1 MAERGVLRGG
11 PYDGSSIP
19 SGPRRAR
26 PSRLLIAAVVVV
38 VAVAYGASSTISYY
52 VDALWFA
59 SLGYASVFWTRIDL
73 QVGIFCAFALATF
86 AALYGA
92 FLALRPARLDELLG
106 ATILIN
112 RQRVSLPIG
121 RLVHL
126 AALIVCLAI
135 AAEVGASM
143 TASWPTLALW
153 WYAPRGAAAALD
165 PIFHR
170 PLGFYLFALPAWQVV
185 TGWLTMLA
193 AIACAVAAAFV
204 GLTSGARA
212 LVWRRFAAN
221 PTGPWRGLSV
231 ALAALLLAIAARV
244 YLDRFGRLFQDD
256 TIFSG
261 VTYTDDHIALG
272 GLLVICAALVA
283 GAVVA
288 VFCAIRSPRP
298 AWLAASVAPA
308 VVCFI
313 GVQLVAWY
321 VSTLIVKPNQLV
333 RERPY
338 IAHNI
343 ELTRKAYGLDR
354 IQAHP
359 FPADAGIQAAEPL
372 ENQTTLDNIRLWDWR
387 ALQDTL
393 RQIQEIRTYYDFP
406 DIDIDRYRLGG
417 SVREMML
424 AARELNV
431 DKLPESSRN
440 WINEKLIYTHGYGIT
455 MNPVNGFTPEGLPTL
470 VLSNMPVQ
478 STLADLSISRPEIY
492 FGELTNTDVYVET
505 RQKEFNYPQGETNN
519 LTSYEGSAGIRLG
532 GLLRRVLIAYDRGDI
547 AKLPFSDD
555 VSAGSRLLMRRNIRD
570 RVQALAPFLTFDP
583 DPYIVVGGEGRLYWM
598 MDAYTT
604 SNTYPYSR
612 RYLLG
617 DQPINYI
624 RNSVKIVIDAYTGA
638 TTFYVFDAE
647 DPVLAAYRALF
658 PALFRDAAEMPADLR
673 QHVRYPELLLSAQA
687 SVYALYH
694 MTDPE
699 VFYNREDLW
708 SIASEVGS
716 DEGPQA
722 MEPNYVLMTLPGE
735 RAPEFVDILPFTPA
749 NRNNLIG
756 WIGGR
761 SDGAHY
767 GEAVVYDFPK
777 TKLVDGP
784 LQIEARIDQNAQLS
798 GQLTLWNQQGS
809 HVRRG
814 ALIVIPIGKAL
825 LYAEPIYLQ
834 AENSPMPEL
843 RLVVLALQDR
853 LAYGPTFGTAM
864 AALFG
869 GAPSTLSAQAVAGAP
884 AALGAPG
891 EAGAQGEL
899 SAQGEGA
906 AQGLPGV
913 AAPPGEQAASNA
925 ASPPAGAAALRTGA
939 PAARESALIDEAARD
954 LSDYQQLTAAG
965 KLGAAGQKLEALKRT
980 LEQLQRERRR

>member
-1 MAERGVLRGG
+1 MRRD
-11 PYDGSSIP
+11 PYGEKGILN
-19 SGPRRAR
+19 GPRRPR
-26 PSRLLIAAVVVV
+26 SSQILIAVI
-38 VAVAYGASSTISYY
+38 VAVAAVAYAGSATISYY
-52 VDALWFA
+52 VDSLWFA
-59 SLGYASVFWTRIDL
+59 SLGYASVFWTRLDL
-73 QVGIFCAFALATF
+73 QAWIFCAFALATF
-86 AALYGA
+86 VALYGA
-92 FLALRPARLDELLG
+92 FLALRPPRLDELLA
-106 ATILIN
+106 ATVLIN
-112 RQRVSLPIG
+112 RQRVNLPIG
-121 RLVHL
+121 QLLNL
-126 AALIVCLAI
+126 AALVVALVI
-135 AAEVGASM
+135 AVEVGASM
-143 TASWPTLALW
+143 TTGWSTLALW
-153 WYAPRGAAAALD
+153 WYAPHGAAMPD
-165 PIFHR
+165 PIFGR
-170 PLGFYLFALPAWQVV
+170 PLWFYLFTLPAWQLV
-185 TGWLTMLA
+185 TGWLLMLA
-193 AIACAVAAAFV
+193 AIACAIAAVFV

-212 LVWRRFAAN
+212 LTWRRFAAS
-221 PTGPWRGLSV
+221 PTRPWRGLSITV
-231 ALAALLLAIAARV
+231 AALLLVIAARV
-244 YLDRFGRLFQDD
+244 YLARFERLFQDD

-261 VTYTDDHIALG
+261 VTYTDAHITLN
-272 GLLVICAALVA
+272 GLIVVCAALIA
-283 GAVVA
+283 GAAVA
-288 VFCAIRSPRP
+288 LVCAISAPRP
-298 AWLAASVAPA
+298 TGLVAAIVPA
-308 VVCFI
+308 VACYI
-313 GVQLVAWY
+313 GVELVAWY

-343 ELTRKAYGLDR
+343 ELTRRAYGLDR

-359 FPADAGIQAAEPL
+359 FPADSGIQAAAPL
-372 ENQTTLDNIRLWDWR
+372 ENQTTLDNIRLWDWH

-406 DIDIDRYRLGG
+406 DIDIDRYSLGG

-431 DKLPESSRN
+431 DKLPQSSRN

-478 STLADLSISRPEIY
+478 STLPDLAVTRPEIY
-492 FGELTNTDVYVET
+492 FGELTDTDVYVKT

-519 LTSYEGSAGIRLG
+519 LTSYEGTGGIPLG

-555 VSAGSRLLMRRNIRD
+555 VSAESRLLMRRDIRD
-570 RVQALAPFLTFDP
+570 RVQALAPFLTFDS
-583 DPYIVVGGEGRLYWM
+583 DPYIVVSAQGRLYWM

-604 SNTYPYSR
+604 SNNYPYSR

-617 DQPINYI
+617 DQPVNYI
-624 RNSVKIVIDAYTGA
+624 RNSVKIVIDAYNGT
-638 TTFYVFDAE
+638 TTFYVFDTA
-647 DPVLAAYRALF
+647 DPIVAAYRVLF
-658 PALFRDAAEMPADLR
+658 PALFKDAAAMPADLR
-673 QHVRYPELLLSAQA
+673 RHVRYPELLLSAQA
-687 SVYALYH
+687 AVYALYH

-708 SIASEVGS
+708 SVASEIGSS
-716 DEGPQA
+716 DEGPQL

-735 RAPEFVDILPFTPA
+735 RSPEFIGILPFTPA

-761 SDGAHY
+761 SDGSHY

-814 ALIVIPIGKAL
+814 TLIVIPIGKAL

-834 AENSPMPEL
+834 AASSPMPEL

-853 LAYGPTFGTAM
+853 LAYGPTFETAM
-864 AALFG
+864 AALFE
-869 GAPSTLSAQAVAGAP
+869 GAPSMLSAQAASGGEA
-884 AALGAPG
+884 APG
-891 EAGAQGEL
+891 A
-899 SAQGEGA
+899 
-906 AQGLPGV
+906 
-913 AAPPGEQAASNA
+913 QAASH
-925 ASPPAGAAALRTGA
+925 AAARPGTPPTVEGVN
-939 PAARESALIDEAARD
+939 ALIGEAARD

-965 KLGAAGQKLEALKRT
+965 KLGEAGQKLEALKRT
-980 LEQLQRERRR
+980 LEQLQRDRR

>member
-1 MAERGVLRGG
+1 MKRG
-11 PYDGSSIP
+11 PYDDRGSL
-19 SGPRRAR
+19 SGPRRPR
-26 PSRLLIAAVVVV
+26 SSQILIAVFVV
-38 VAVAYGASSTISYY
+38 VAIVAYASSTTISYY
-52 VDALWFA
+52 VDSLWFA
-59 SLGYASVFWTRIDL
+59 SLGYASVFWTRLDL
-73 QVGIFCAFALATF
+73 QVWIFCAFALATF
-86 AALYGA
+86 VALYGA
-92 FLALRPARLDELLG
+92 FLALRPPRLDELLA

-121 RLVHL
+121 QLLNL
-126 AALIVCLAI
+126 AALVVALAI
-135 AAEVGASM
+135 AVEVGASM
-143 TASWPTLALW
+143 TTSWSTLALW
-153 WYAPRGAAAALD
+153 WYAPHGAVTPD
-165 PIFHR
+165 PIFGR
-170 PLGFYLFALPAWQVV
+170 PLWFYLFTLPAWQLII
-185 TGWLTMLA
+185 GWLLTLA
-193 AIACAVAAAFV
+193 AIACAIAAVFV

-212 LVWRRFAAN
+212 LTWRRFAAS
-221 PTGPWRGLSV
+221 PTRPWRGLSAAV
-231 ALAALLLAIAARV
+231 AALLLVIAARV
-244 YLDRFGRLFQDD
+244 YVARFERLFQDD

-261 VTYTDDHIALG
+261 VTYTDAHITLN
-272 GLLVICAALVA
+272 GLIIVCAALIA
-283 GAVVA
+283 GAAVA
-288 VFCAIRSPRP
+288 LVCAIRAPRP
-298 AWLAASVAPA
+298 TGLVAAVVPA
-308 VVCFI
+308 VVCYI
-313 GVQLVAWY
+313 GVELVAWY

-343 ELTRKAYGLDR
+343 ELTRRAYGLDR
-354 IQAHP
+354 IQAQP

-406 DIDIDRYRLGG
+406 DIDIDRYSIGG

-431 DKLPESSRN
+431 EKLPESSRN
-440 WINEKLIYTHGYGIT
+440 WINEKLIYTHGYGVT

-478 STLADLSISRPEIY
+478 STLADLTVTRPEIY
-492 FGELTNTDVYVET
+492 FGELTDTDVYVKT

-519 LTSYEGSAGIRLG
+519 LTSYEGTGGIRLG

-555 VSAGSRLLMRRNIRD
+555 VSAESRLLMRRDIRD
-570 RVQALAPFLTFDP
+570 RVQALAPFLTFDS
-583 DPYIVVGGEGRLYWM
+583 DPYIVVSAQGKLYWM

-604 SNTYPYSR
+604 SNDYPYSR

-624 RNSVKIVIDAYTGA
+624 RNSVKIVIDAYNGT
-638 TTFYVFDAE
+638 TTFYVFDTG
-647 DPVLAAYRALF
+647 DPIIAAYRVLF
-658 PALFRDAAEMPADLR
+658 PELFKDATAMPADLR
-673 QHVRYPELLLSAQA
+673 RHVRYPELLLSAQA
-687 SVYALYH
+687 GVYSLYH

-708 SIASEVGS
+708 SVASEIGS
-716 DEGPQA
+716 ADEGPQL

-735 RAPEFVDILPFTPA
+735 HTPEFIGILPFTPA

-809 HVRRG
+809 HVHRG
-814 ALIVIPIGKAL
+814 TLIVIPVGKAL

-834 AENSPMPEL
+834 AQSSPMPEL

-853 LAYGPTFGTAM
+853 LAYGPTFETAM
-864 AALFG
+864 AALFE
-869 GAPSTLSAQAVAGAP
+869 GAPSTLSAQAPSGGQAAVGAQ
-884 AALGAPG
+884 AALGAAGRPESAAG
-891 EAGAQGEL
+891 SGAQ
-899 SAQGEGA
+899 AT
-906 AQGLPGV
+906 PG
-913 AAPPGEQAASNA
+913 
-925 ASPPAGAAALRTGA
+925 TH
-939 PAARESALIDEAARD
+939 PAAEDVNTLIGEAARD

-965 KLGAAGQKLEALKRT
+965 KLGEAGQKLEALKRT
-980 LEQLQRERRR
+980 LEQLQRTRR